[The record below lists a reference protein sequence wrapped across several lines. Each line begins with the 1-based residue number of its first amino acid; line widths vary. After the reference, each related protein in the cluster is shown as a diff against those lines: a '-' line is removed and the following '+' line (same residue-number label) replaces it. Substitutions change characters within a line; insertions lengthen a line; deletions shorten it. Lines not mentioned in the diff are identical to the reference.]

1 VIVAADTLLEFLES
15 AAREIRDASVS
26 LTEDG
31 VETSVSE
38 LLARG
43 GKACT
48 VLHEHGVRSG
58 DPVGILAKN
67 GAGFLTGLFGVVHSG
82 AVAVP
87 IALPFTADLG
97 AYVEHVRRI
106 VEDAGIRFVI
116 VDSSL
121 PTISGGLMGVL
132 PGVVPIPTDTLTA
145 AEPGERV
152 HRAPDALALIQYTSG
167 STSHPKG
174 VALSHRNIIA
184 GLTGIR
190 LAAAISA
197 ADRWSLWLPLFH
209 DMGLFSL
216 LTAMST
222 GGDVALCQ
230 PRTFMKNPADWLS
243 RFAGERRTITVAPN
257 FAYDALNEAR
267 ERFDDHPLDLSA
279 WRLAFNG
286 AEPVHQATVAA
297 FQRNYGAFGVRPTVM
312 YPVYGM
318 AEATLA
324 VCFPP
329 LDAQPRFF
337 LADRDRLADESR
349 AVTVAA
355 AASTARPVAC
365 VGAPTPGVE
374 LRVVADGR
382 TRQEGEVGEIEIRGA
397 PVTAGY
403 YRKGGGVVPRAGA
416 DAGGWLATG
425 DLGFLLDGELYV
437 VGRSKN
443 VLVVRG
449 KNYFAEDVESVVR
462 ALPGTFR
469 GHCAAMATEDEHGEY
484 MGVVVETELDGVQR
498 DQLREL
504 IGKRLVAELGLA
516 SVRTSFV
523 APRSIPYTSS
533 GKVRRGA
540 ITFDASS
547 APGNDRQG

>member
-1 VIVAADTLLEFLES
+1 MAADTLFEFLES
-15 AAREIRDASVS
+15 ATREIRDASVS
-26 LTEDG
+26 LTEEG
-31 VETSVSE
+31 VETTVAE

-43 GKACT
+43 SMASA
-48 VLHEHGVRSG
+48 VLHEHGVRPG

-67 GAGFLTGLFGVVHSG
+67 GSGFLTGLFGAFHSG
-82 AVAVP
+82 AIAVP
-87 IALPFTADLG
+87 MALPFTADLG
-97 AYVEHVRRI
+97 AYVEHIRRI
-106 VEDAGIRFVI
+106 VEDAGIGFII

-121 PTISGGLMGVL
+121 PTIAGGLMGVL

-145 AEPGERV
+145 AEPGERI
-152 HRAPDALALIQYTSG
+152 HRSPDALALIQYTSG

-190 LAAAISA
+190 LAASISA
-197 ADRWSLWLPLFH
+197 EDRWSLWLPLFH

-216 LTAMST
+216 LTAVST
-222 GGDVALCQ
+222 GGDVALWQ

-243 RFAGERRTITVAPN
+243 RFAEERRTITVAPN
-257 FAYDALNEAR
+257 FAYDALNEVR
-267 ERFDDHPLDLSA
+267 QRFDDGPLDLSA

-297 FQRNYGAFGVRPTVM
+297 FQRGYGEFGVRPTVM

-324 VCFPP
+324 VCFPS
-329 LDAQPRFF
+329 LSAQPRFF
-337 LADRDRLADESR
+337 FADRDRLADEGR
-349 AVTVAA
+349 AVAVDAV
-355 AASTARPVAC
+355 ASTARPVAC
-365 VGAPTPGVE
+365 VGAPTPGVD
-374 LRVVADGR
+374 LRVVAQGR
-382 TRQEGEVGEIEIRGA
+382 ARQEGEVGEIEIRGE

-403 YRKGGGVVPRAGA
+403 YRKDGVVVPQAGA
-416 DAGGWLATG
+416 AEGGWLATG
-425 DLGFLLDGELYV
+425 DLGFLLAGELYV

-484 MGVVVETELDGVQR
+484 MGVVVETELAGAHR

-516 SVRTSFV
+516 SVRISFV

-540 ITFDASS
+540 ITFEASS
-547 APGNDRQG
+547 AHGNNRQG